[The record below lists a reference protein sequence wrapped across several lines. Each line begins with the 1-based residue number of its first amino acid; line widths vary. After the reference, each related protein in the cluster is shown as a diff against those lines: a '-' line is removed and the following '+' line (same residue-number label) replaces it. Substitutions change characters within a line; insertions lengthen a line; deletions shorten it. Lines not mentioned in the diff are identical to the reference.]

1 MELSYRYRLYPTVE
15 QADALL
21 GQMRLCRWVWNQAR
35 ALRERVWR
43 AERRSVGY
51 GELCRH
57 LTAARAEFDWLA
69 GGSCDAQQQA
79 VRELCAAYGR
89 VWAARRNGKRAG
101 RLPGYRSAKRGAWRT
116 VRYTRNGHRLR
127 AGKLSVAGVP
137 GAIEV
142 RLSRPLPSKPKS
154 VTVTC
159 DAAGRWHAS
168 FRVEVELEA
177 RATTGR
183 VVGIDLGVAAA
194 YALSDGH
201 IEANPRHLGRRE
213 RALRRSQ
220 RALARKRKGSANRAK
235 QKARVA
241 REHAR
246 VADARRDFQHQ
257 QTTSLV
263 RSHDVICVETLN
275 VAGMT
280 ATACGTLG
288 RPGRNVRQKAG
299 LNRAILDVGWSQTVA
314 MLDYK
319 TKLYG
324 RELRKIDRW
333 YPSSKTCSACGTAKP
348 SCPLLSGPTT
358 VSTAAWSSTGT

>member
-1 MELSYRYRLYPTVE
+1 VAIRLVWQAFAMELGYRYRLYPTVE

-21 GQMRLCRWVWNQAR
+21 GQM
-35 ALRERVWR
+35 
-43 AERRSVGY
+43 
-51 GELCRH
+51 
-57 LTAARAEFDWLA
+57 
-69 GGSCDAQQQA
+69 
-79 VRELCAAYGR
+79 
-89 VWAARRNGKRAG
+89 
-101 RLPGYRSAKRGAWRT
+101 
-116 VRYTRNGHRLR
+116 
-127 AGKLSVAGVP
+127 
-137 GAIEV
+137 
-142 RLSRPLPSKPKS
+142 
-154 VTVTC
+154 
-159 DAAGRWHAS
+159 
-168 FRVEVELEA
+168 
-177 RATTGR
+177 
-183 VVGIDLGVAAA
+183 
-194 YALSDGH
+194 H

-324 RELRKIDRW
+324 RELRRKQE
-333 YPSSKTCSACGTAKP
+333 
-348 SCPLLSGPTT
+348 
-358 VSTAAWSSTGT
+358 TGNPRG